1 MTVGKWGLCN
11 NDEGIFSGDWDTKDE
26 AVAAAAGE
34 FGLSPGAKF
43 RVGRYV
49 EYQLPQV
56 YADHVID
63 QAVCEADDEV
73 GDAADDWL
81 SHVPKEEEE
90 KLTDRLTKVF
100 HDWIAE
106 FGHEPGFMKVD
117 DTEECTVPVVV
128 S

>member
-11 NDEGIFSGDWDTKDE
+11 NDEGIFRGDWDTKE
-26 AVAAAAGE
+26 AAIAAAAGE
-34 FGLSPGAKF
+34 LGLSPGATF

-73 GDAADDWL
+73 GESADLWL
-81 SHVPKEEEE
+81 SHVPKEQEE
-90 KLTDRLTKVF
+90 KLTERLTKVF
-100 HDWIAE
+100 HDWIEE
-106 FGHEPGFMKVD
+106 FGHQPEFLRVED
-117 DTEECTVPVVV
+117 DEECTVPAAV